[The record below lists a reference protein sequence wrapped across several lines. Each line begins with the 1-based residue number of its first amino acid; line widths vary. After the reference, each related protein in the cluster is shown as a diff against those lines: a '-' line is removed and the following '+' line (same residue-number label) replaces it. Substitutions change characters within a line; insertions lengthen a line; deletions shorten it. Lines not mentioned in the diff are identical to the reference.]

1 MISSTAVAK
10 KVSGC
15 LRRVL
20 LDGNHSSGIPSQR
33 YEAVKTIAVLIKSMG
48 GASKEEPCFAEES
61 EKTSMSSKEVK
72 LVKRLG
78 VLRWPLGALAECRGA
93 VSPGQSIVDSSRPSI
108 YQRQR
113 LDSQKWVPRA
123 LGEVVA
129 VARWEG

>member
-15 LRRVL
+15 LRRVP
-20 LDGNHSSGIPSQR
+20 LDGNQSSGILPQR
-33 YEAVKTIAVLIKSMG
+33 YEAAKTIAVSIKSMG
-48 GASKEEPCFAEES
+48 GASKEELRFAEES
-61 EKTSMSSKEVK
+61 EKTSMSSEEVK

-78 VLRWPLGALAECRGA
+78 VLKWPLGALSECRGA
-93 VSPGQSIVDSSRPSI
+93 VSPGQSIVGNPRPPI

-113 LDSQKWVPRA
+113 LDSQKWVPRV